1 MQKIEKYLNQE
12 LSIIIDHPL
21 GSQGTSFI
29 YPINCG
35 YLKDTK
41 PNLSCYLLG
50 IFNPLTEYTGKCI
63 AIIKGKHASKLI
75 ISDKAYSK
83 EAISSLIEFQ
93 EEPTDYEIITSD
105 IDFNSLIPELSVSNI
120 KKSKEF
126 YQKLGFQILYE
137 RPQNKFCFLQLEK
150 NQIMIEEINDNW
162 QVGKLKYPF
171 GNGIN
176 ISMSL
181 SNIVDYYNKLKNN
194 NISFFLPLKISEYE
208 VAGQIY
214 QDSEFLLQDPDGYLI
229 RFNN

>member
-1 MQKIEKYLNQE
+1 MQKIEEYLNQE

-75 ISDKAYSK
+75 IADKAYSK

-93 EEPTDYEIITSD
+93 EKATNYEIITSD
-105 IDFNSLIPELSVSNI
+105 INFNSLIPELSVSNI
-120 KKSKEF
+120 AKSKAF
-126 YQKLGFQILYE
+126 YQKLGFHIVYE
-137 RPQNKFCFLQLEK
+137 RPQDKFCFLELEN
-150 NQIMIEEINDNW
+150 NQIMIEEVNDHW
-162 QVGKLKYPF
+162 QVGQLTYPF
-171 GNGIN
+171 GNGLN

-181 SNIVDYYNKLKNN
+181 ANVQAYYDFITKQQIK
-194 NISFFLPLKISEYE
+194 IFLPLKVNKYE
-208 VAGQIY
+208 ASGKVY
-214 QDSEFLLQDPDGYLI
+214 QDSEFLLQDPDGYLL